1 MHTARA
7 AFGSLVFFFVAPAMV
22 AGVIPWL
29 LTGWHAGEPAY
40 PTAVRGL
47 GVLLIT
53 AGCLIIVPA
62 FVRFVI
68 EGLGTPAPVA
78 PPERLVVGGLYR
90 HVRNP
95 MYIAV
100 VATIFGQALLLSR
113 PILFAY
119 GVAVFI
125 VFAAF
130 VHWYEEPALTE
141 QFGSEYSAYKATVPG
156 WLPVRQR
163 EKERGP

>member
-47 GVLLIT
+47 GVLLIA

-78 PPERLVVGGLYR
+78 PTERLVVGGLYR
-90 HVRNP
+90 YVRNP

-119 GVAVFI
+119 GIAIFI

-130 VHWYEEPALTE
+130 VHWYEEPALT
-141 QFGSEYSAYKATVPG
+141 QRFGSEYIAYKEKAPAWVPAR
-156 WLPVRQR
+156 PK
-163 EKERGP
+163 KEERSP